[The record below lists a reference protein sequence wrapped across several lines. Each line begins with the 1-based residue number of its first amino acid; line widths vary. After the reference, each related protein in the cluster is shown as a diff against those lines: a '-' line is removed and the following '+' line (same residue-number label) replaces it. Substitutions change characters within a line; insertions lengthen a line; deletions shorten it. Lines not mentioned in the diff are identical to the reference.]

1 MALLLREAIG
11 GTIRRARTERRRT
24 LRDVSK
30 DARVSLGYLSEIER
44 GRKEPSS
51 ELLAAICDAL
61 ALSLPDLLDDVADSM
76 RPEAP
81 RPARLADRRLVGVDP
96 ALRSAVEEAFG
107 AADTTDAEP
116 APAVE
121 DGDAAAVTEPAIPSG
136 SADVVDLAGD
146 VAPDAPGLDEEE
158 LGGFGD
164 LETPEAP
171 EPAGELRVVELV
183 TLGREPAG
191 VVGGGGVGRQGGGGG
206 GESAH
211 PGPSAPTARRSR
223 SPIRTSGCGPR
234 WNVRPGADTMGQ
246 ESRSGCPA
254 CVDDDELGG
263 SRWPTPS

>member
-61 ALSLPDLLDDVADSM
+61 ALSLPELLDDVADSM

-81 RPARLADRRLVGVDP
+81 RRAPARLAERRLVGVDP

-107 AADTTDAEP
+107 AAETTDAEE

-121 DGDAAAVTEPAIPSG
+121 EGDAGAVTEPAAVPSG
-136 SADVVDLAGD
+136 SAAVVDLAGD
-146 VAPDAPGLDEEE
+146 VAPDAPDVDDD

-164 LETPEAP
+164 LETSEAP

-183 TLGREPAG
+183 TLGRGQAG
-191 VVGGGGVGRQGGGGG
+191 VVR
-206 GESAH
+206 SA
-211 PGPSAPTARRSR
+211 A
-223 SPIRTSGCGPR
+223 
-234 WNVRPGADTMGQ
+234 
-246 ESRSGCPA
+246 
-254 CVDDDELGG
+254 
-263 SRWPTPS
+263 